1 MSTQLEA
8 EGKGAQFVVVS
19 DAQASWY
26 ASAVAFPIFRDPSA
40 GLAAWNAFEPG
51 APKHLTFV
59 YDAQGR
65 KRYRWYSSAP
75 STFAAEVG
83 AAVRALY

>member
-1 MSTQLEA
+1 MQLAA

-19 DAQASWY
+19 DGQADWY
-26 ASAVAFPIFRDPSA
+26 SSAVSFPIFRDPSA
-40 GLAAWNAFEPG
+40 SLDAWNAFEPG
-51 APKHLTFV
+51 ARKHLTFV

-75 STFAAEVG
+75 STFSAEVG